1 MPDLELLD
9 CTDAAVRAGHLTEAV
24 RQLAEGRL
32 VVLPTDTVYGVAA
45 DAFTPRA
52 VTALLTAKGRDRQM
66 PPPVLIGDLRTLD
79 GLATEIPTAAR
90 DLVEEFWPGPLTI
103 ILRAHGSLRWDLG
116 ETHGTVALRMP
127 DHEITLELLR
137 RTGPLA
143 VSSANRNGEPAA
155 VTCTEAA
162 EQLGR
167 SVRVYLDG
175 GAAPGGVASTIV
187 DATGE
192 RLRIVREGALT
203 AEELGSVVPELLPVH
218 VPEAIED
225 EGGEGHGDGAA
236 DGDPPEGG
244 DSGEEGETQ
253 VRDAVAEEPS
263 EQAPDGQ
270 TPDEPAN
277 DEPVSDEPVS
287 DEPANDEAAPD
298 DTPDGRVP

>member
-32 VVLPTDTVYGVAA
+32 VVLPTDTVYGIAA

-52 VTALLTAKGRDRQM
+52 VTALLTAKGRGRQM

-79 GLATEIPTAAR
+79 GLATEIPAAVR

-127 DHEITLELLR
+127 DDEIALELLR

-143 VSSANRNGEPAA
+143 VSSANRSGEQAA
-155 VTCTEAA
+155 LTCAEAA

-167 SVRVYLDG
+167 SVKVYLDG
-175 GAAPGGVASTIV
+175 GTAPGGVASTIV

-192 RLRIVREGALT
+192 QLRIVREGALT

-218 VPEAIED
+218 VPEVLED
-225 EGGEGHGDGAA
+225 EIDDPVEAEENDVEGPVDDESVAEETEDQGE
-236 DGDPPEGG
+236 
-244 DSGEEGETQ
+244 DSDAPVTN
-253 VRDAVAEEPS
+253 AVAEES
-263 EQAPDGQ
+263 GTDARGTDAQTSDAQGADAQTTDEQG
-270 TPDEPAN
+270 TDEPQG
-277 DEPVSDEPVS
+277 
-287 DEPANDEAAPD
+287 
-298 DTPDGRVP
+298 GRVP

>member
-32 VVLPTDTVYGVAA
+32 VVLPTDTVYGIAA

-79 GLATEIPTAAR
+79 GLATDIPAAAR

-143 VSSANRNGEPAA
+143 VSSANRSGEPAA
-155 VTCTEAA
+155 LTCADA
-162 EQLGR
+162 GDQLGR

-175 GAAPGGVASTIV
+175 GTAPGGVASTIV

-192 RLRIVREGALT
+192 QLRIVREGALT
-203 AEELGSVVPELLPVH
+203 AEELGSVAPELLPVH
-218 VPEAIED
+218 VPEVIED
-225 EGGEGHGDGAA
+225 DGGEDDGAA
-236 DGDPPEGG
+236 EGETLGGG
-244 DSGEEGETQ
+244 DSGEEGDTP
-253 VRDAVAEEPS
+253 VRDAVAEEPG
-263 EQAPDGQ
+263 EQGSDDSTSDGQ
-270 TPDEPAN
+270 AKNEQGSDDPIGDE
-277 DEPVSDEPVS
+277 VVT
-287 DEPANDEAAPD
+287 D
-298 DTPDGRVP
+298 DASDGRVP

>member
-1 MPDLELLD
+1 M
-9 CTDAAVRAGHLTEAV
+9 RAGHLTEAV

-32 VVLPTDTVYGVAA
+32 VVLPTDTVYGIAA

-52 VTALLTAKGRDRQM
+52 VTSLLTAKGRDRQM

-79 GLATEIPTAAR
+79 GLATEIPTAVR

-143 VSSANRNGEPAA
+143 VSSANRSGEPAA
-155 VTCTEAA
+155 LTCAEAA

-167 SVRVYLDG
+167 SVKVYLDG
-175 GAAPGGVASTIV
+175 GAAPGGIASTIV

-192 RLRIVREGALT
+192 QLRIVREGALT
-203 AEELGSVVPELLPVH
+203 AEELGSIAAELLPVH
-218 VPEAIED
+218 VPEVIED
-225 EGGEGHGDGAA
+225 EAAEESDDQGEA
-236 DGDPPEGG
+236 
-244 DSGEEGETQ
+244 EEAPTS
-253 VRDAVAEEPS
+253 DAVAEAS
-263 EQAPDGQ
+263 NAV
-270 TPDEPAN
+270 T
-277 DEPVSDEPVS
+277 
-287 DEPANDEAAPD
+287 DEAE
-298 DTPDGRVP
+298 DGRVP